1 VMHGRF
7 AGKGIEFV
15 VIDASNR
22 KEKTQ
27 EIVSEK
33 SPSLTVALDEEGAA
47 WDNYKLYATPTTLIV
62 DQAGRIIFK
71 HVGYGPGMEKM
82 MEKELALLLRR
93 RTT

>member
-1 VMHGRF
+1 MHGKF
-7 AGKGIEFV
+7 DGKGIVFV

-22 KEKTQ
+22 KEQTQ

-33 SPSLTVALDEEGAA
+33 SPSLTVVLDEEGAA
-47 WDNYKLYATPTTLIV
+47 WDSYKVYATPTTFIV
-62 DQAGRIIFK
+62 DPAGRVIFK

-82 MEKELALLLRR
+82 MEKELDLLLER